1 MKITI
6 ECDDREQEVIENF
19 NNIIV
24 LTGTIED
31 QGEDRNISIDTY
43 ANCDTIFLY
52 NSIFSL

>member
-6 ECDDREQEVIENF
+6 EYDDREQEVIENF